1 MYQQG
6 LQQGKPGFAAAIG
19 VILVIIVLTIALL
32 QNRFAGGKE
41 D

>member
-19 VILVIIVLTIALL
+19 VILVIVVLIIALV
-32 QNRFAGGKE
+32 QNRFAGGK
-41 D
+41 DQ